1 MHPSLFFIW
10 SSSLELLGNG
20 LGNSEAR
27 FMMAKGVI
35 WSIKETERRAN
46 QTLNCQ
52 TYKFV
57 YVFSLTFRI

>member
-1 MHPSLFFIW
+1 MHPSLLFIW

-52 TYKFV
+52 T
-57 YVFSLTFRI
+57 